1 MATVGPSSDAG
12 SHNPFSSR
20 DVRPGAIPFCFASET
35 EPEAL
40 LDKLAAGGWWGEIV
54 GPHGSGKST
63 LIQTLIPGLQER
75 GRKVVFFLLQRG
87 QRSLSLGRGP
97 NTAEG
102 KRSDWD
108 EQTQVIVDGYEQLSL
123 WSAWR
128 LRRTCQRFGAGLLV
142 TSHRSVGLPPLRNTA
157 TSVNL
162 ANQLVDLLARSGPTH
177 VTPADVTASFT
188 RQKGNLREV
197 FFELYDL
204 YEQRRSQLTQPALP
218 QLEPAEAERWPDSDH
233 NQGAE
238 SGMQRDFPRG

>member
-1 MATVGPSSDAG
+1 MATIGPSPDAG
-12 SHNPFSSR
+12 FRNPFSSR

-35 EPEAL
+35 EREAL

-63 LIQTLIPGLQER
+63 LLQTLIPGLQER

-87 QRSLSLGRGP
+87 QRSLSLGRGQDA
-97 NTAEG
+97 AEA
-102 KRSDWD
+102 KRSNWD
-108 EQTQVIVDGYEQLSL
+108 EQTQVIIDGYEQLSL

-128 LRRTCQRFGAGLLV
+128 LRRTCQRLGAGLLV
-142 TSHRSVGLPPLRNTA
+142 TSHRSVGLPTLRNTA
-157 TSVNL
+157 TSVTL

-177 VTPADVTASFT
+177 VTTADIAASFT

-204 YEQRRSQLTQPALP
+204 FEQRRDQLAQPDSPPLQPDA
-218 QLEPAEAERWPDSDH
+218 AERSPDSDH
-233 NQGAE
+233 NLG
-238 SGMQRDFPRG
+238 D